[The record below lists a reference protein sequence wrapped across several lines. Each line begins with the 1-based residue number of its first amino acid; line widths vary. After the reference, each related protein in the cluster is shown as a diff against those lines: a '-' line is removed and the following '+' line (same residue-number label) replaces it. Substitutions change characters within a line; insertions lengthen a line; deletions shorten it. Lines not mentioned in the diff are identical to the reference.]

1 MTALISCRQYIE
13 GMEYPYRKSYFS
25 AKIPNIPWICIGRLV
40 SIIQPT
46 PLESRRLGTRSMLH
60 SFFMFF
66 TAPIFHEDEEKTRR
80 AKALNALHINIAYAL
95 VILGGT
101 GVLFFFAEKLV
112 TSLILIVALLVT
124 IFGVFLNRRGMVQAA
139 GMLMLG
145 SLWVFTVILSALS
158 SGIQSLNIMFFI
170 SGTVAAGVILG
181 GRGAYVYAVFSLL
194 TGLGMIATEIAGVN
208 FPQVFTFP
216 PMSAWILLCIN
227 LAFTVAPLLVALH
240 SLSDSATRSK
250 TNEEQ
255 YRLIASVMSDYVFF
269 VQYGP
274 DGSVT
279 DQWTS
284 GAFESITGYAPQE
297 YINRG
302 GWRSILHPE
311 DREQDDQDMANL
323 YANQKVATEVRII
336 RKDGEV
342 RWVRSYGHPKWD
354 DGHDRLLGIYGAV
367 QDITE
372 RKQVESELRRRAEE
386 VSLLYRLGMTLSGGN
401 NLYQALRAFVE
412 ELKQV
417 MTVDAFHI
425 GLYDAEADI
434 FSYSLF
440 LNMDQDVLPP
450 PRKLQESPG
459 LTWEV
464 ISKRETLY
472 LGNVADPKTR
482 EEHNIVWV
490 MNAPILSY
498 IGIPLLLQERVIG
511 VMSVQSVRANAYTP
525 DQVRLLETIAAQ
537 VSITIEKLGLLDQL
551 QQELAERK
559 RAEAELRQRETI
571 MDAVAISAEL
581 LFKELDW
588 RAQVNAMLE
597 RLGESIHASHAYLF
611 ENHQKEDGRIL
622 TSMRY
627 EWTAPGFESD
637 LGDSRF
643 TEVYLGEDDLESWY
657 VNMSRGVPFIG
668 DKKHLIKSDF
678 DYILSRGMKAV
689 LDVPIFLDGQWWGSI
704 GFDEMEYERV
714 WSNAEADALRVAAN
728 VLAGAIKRSQI
739 DSILQNELQQRKTL
753 IEELEIKNTELERFN
768 YTVSHDLK
776 TPLVTI
782 RGFLGYLEEDMV
794 KGNTERFKKDVKRIE
809 NAVDKMH
816 NLLKDLLELSRVGR
830 MMNPPEFISFEHLVH
845 EAVEIVRGRLT
856 QHNVTVHTQPNLPV
870 VYVDKPHLI
879 LVLQNLIDNA
889 AKYMGDQKDPRIE
902 IGMEEWENG
911 QQLFFVRDN
920 GMGINS
926 EYYEQIFGLFNKL
939 DVGSEGTGVGLALV
953 KRIIE
958 VNGGRIW
965 VTSEIGSGS
974 TFYFTLQGSLPL

>member
-1 MTALISCRQYIE
+1 MF
-13 GMEYPYRKSYFS
+13 YR
-25 AKIPNIPWICIGRLV
+25 
-40 SIIQPT
+40 
-46 PLESRRLGTRSMLH
+46 
-60 SFFMFF
+60 FFMFF
-66 TAPIFHEDEEKTRR
+66 TAPVFHEDEEKTRR
-80 AKALNALHINIAYAL
+80 ARALNALQLNMSGAIL
-95 VILGGT
+95 ILGAV
-101 GVLFFFAEKLV
+101 GVLFFFAEKVV
-112 TSLILIVALLVT
+112 TSSILLAALLITV
-124 IFGVFLNRRGMVQAA
+124 FGMQLNRRGMVNVA

-145 SLWVFTVILSALS
+145 SFWVLTVIIVILS
-158 SGIQSLNIMFFI
+158 SGMQSLDIMFFI
-170 SGTVAAGVILG
+170 SGTVVAGIILG
-181 GRGAYVYAVFSLL
+181 GRGAYAYAGLSLL
-194 TGLGMIATEIAGVN
+194 TGVCLIVAEMVGVD
-208 FPQVFTFP
+208 FPQLFSFP
-216 PMSAWILLCIN
+216 SVSAWILLFIN
-227 LAFTVAPLLVALH
+227 LVFTVVPLQVTLQ
-240 SLSDSATRSK
+240 SLSDSAARSK
-250 TNEEQ
+250 FNEEQ
-255 YRLIASVMSDYVFF
+255 YRLITSVMSDYAFF

-274 DGSVT
+274 DGTVT
-279 DQWTS
+279 DQWIN
-284 GAFESITGYAPQE
+284 GAFESITGYTPQE
-297 YINRG
+297 YINKG
-302 GWRSILHPE
+302 GWKSILHPE
-311 DREQDDQDMANL
+311 DREQDDRDMVNL
-323 YANQKVATEVRII
+323 YTNQKVVTEVRIV
-336 RKDGEV
+336 RKDGQI

-354 DGHDRLLGIYGAV
+354 EEHSRLSGIYGAV

-372 RKQVESELRRRAEE
+372 RKRVEFELRQRAEE
-386 VSLLYRLGMTLSGGN
+386 VSLLYRLGMTLSGGD

-425 GLYDAEADI
+425 GLYDAETDT

-440 LNMDQDVLPP
+440 LNLDQDILPP

-464 ISKRETLY
+464 ISKRKTLY
-472 LGNVADPKTR
+472 LKNVADPQTR
-482 EEHNIVWV
+482 HEYNIIWV
-490 MNAPILSY
+490 VDAPIHSY
-498 IGIPLLLQERVIG
+498 IGIPLVLQERVIG
-511 VMSVQSVRANAYTP
+511 VMSVQSVHANAYTL

-588 RAQVNAMLE
+588 RAKVNEMLE
-597 RLGESIHASHAYLF
+597 RLGKSIHASHAYLF
-611 ENHQKEDGRIL
+611 ENKIEDDGRIL

-627 EWTAPGFESD
+627 EWTAPNFESD

-643 TEVYLGEDDLESWY
+643 TEVYLGEDDLDSWFAT
-657 VNMSRGVPFIG
+657 MSNGLPFIG
-668 DKKHLIKSDF
+668 DRKHLNQSDF
-678 DYILSRGMKAV
+678 EYVNSRGMKAV
-689 LDVPIFLDGQWWGSI
+689 LDVPIFLNGQWWGSI

-753 IEELEIKNTELERFN
+753 IEELENKNTELERFN

-794 KGNTERFKKDVKRIE
+794 SGNIERFKQDAKRIE
-809 NAVDKMH
+809 NAVDKMN

-830 MMNPPEFISFEHLVH
+830 RMNPPETVSFEFLVH
-845 EAVEIVRGRLT
+845 EAVELVRGRLT
-856 QHNVTVHTQPNLPV
+856 ERSITVHTQSNLPAV
-870 VYVDKPHLI
+870 HVDKPHLI
-879 LVLQNLIDNA
+879 LALQNLIDNA
-889 AKYMGDQKDPRIE
+889 AKYMGDQKSPRIE
-902 IGMEEWENG
+902 IGTGGKENG
-911 QQLFFVRDN
+911 QLVFFVRDN
-920 GMGINS
+920 GMGINP

-939 DVGSEGTGVGLALV
+939 DIRSEGTGVGLALV

-965 VTSEIGSGS
+965 VESETGAGS
-974 TFYFTLQGSLPL
+974 TFYFTLQGSLSS

>member
-1 MTALISCRQYIE
+1 
-13 GMEYPYRKSYFS
+13 
-25 AKIPNIPWICIGRLV
+25 
-40 SIIQPT
+40 
-46 PLESRRLGTRSMLH
+46 MLH

-66 TAPIFHEDEEKTRR
+66 TAPIFPEDEEKTHR
-80 AKALNALHINIAYAL
+80 ARALNALHINMGYAL
-95 VILGGT
+95 LILGGA
-101 GVLFFFAEKLV
+101 GVLFFFTEKV
-112 TSLILIVALLVT
+112 ITFIVLIAALLIT
-124 IFGVFLNRRGMVQAA
+124 IFGGILNRRGMVQTA

-145 SLWVFTVILSALS
+145 SLWLFTVVLSALS
-158 SGIQSLNIMFFI
+158 SGMQSLDIMFFI
-170 SGTVAAGVILG
+170 TGTVAAGVILG
-181 GRGAYVYAVFSLL
+181 GRGAYAYAILSLL
-194 TGLGMIATEIAGVN
+194 TGLGLVVAESAGVD
-208 FPQVFTFP
+208 FPQVLTFP
-216 PMSAWILLCIN
+216 PMSAWILLFIN
-227 LAFTVAPLLVALH
+227 LAFTVAPLQVALQ
-240 SLSDSATRSK
+240 SLSDSAARSK
-250 TNEEQ
+250 GNEEK

-274 DGSVT
+274 DGSIT
-279 DQWTS
+279 DQWIS

-297 YINRG
+297 YISIG

-311 DREQDDQDMANL
+311 DREQDEYDMANL
-323 YANQKVATEVRII
+323 YTNQKVATEVRIV

-354 DGHDRLLGIYGAV
+354 EGLNRLVGIYGAV

-425 GLYDAEADI
+425 GLYDAATDI

-440 LNMDQDVLPP
+440 LNMDQDMLPL
-450 PRKLQESPG
+450 PRKLQENPG

-464 ISKRETLY
+464 ISKRKTLY
-472 LGNVADPKTR
+472 LRNIADPKTR
-482 EEHNIVWV
+482 DEHKIVWIV
-490 MNAPILSY
+490 NAPILSY

-511 VMSVQSVRANAYTP
+511 VMSVQSVRANAYTL

-551 QQELAERK
+551 QQELAERT
-559 RAEAELRQRETI
+559 RAEGELRQRETI

-588 RAQVNAMLE
+588 RAQVNEMLE

-611 ENHQKEDGRIL
+611 ENRMEENGRIL

-643 TEVYLGEDDLESWY
+643 TEVYLGEDDLDSWY
-657 VNMSRGVPFIG
+657 VNMSKGFPFIG
-668 DKKHLIKSDF
+668 DKKHLNKSDF

-753 IEELEIKNTELERFN
+753 IEELENKNTELERFN

-794 KGNTERFKKDVKRIE
+794 KGNAERFKKDVKRIE
-809 NAVDKMH
+809 NAVDKMN

-830 MMNPPEFISFEHLVH
+830 IMNPPEFISFEYLVH
-845 EAVEIVRGRLT
+845 EAVEIVRGRLA
-856 QHNVTVHTQPNLPV
+856 QGNITVHTQPNLPV
-870 VYVDKPHLI
+870 VHVDIPHVI
-879 LVLQNLIDNA
+879 LALQNLIDNA
-889 AKYMGDQKDPRIE
+889 AKYMGDQKSPRIE
-902 IGMEEWENG
+902 IGMEERENG
-911 QQLFFVRDN
+911 QQVFFVRDN
-920 GMGINS
+920 GMGINP

-939 DVGSEGTGVGLALV
+939 DVGSDGTGVGLALV

-965 VTSEIGSGS
+965 VVSEIGAGS